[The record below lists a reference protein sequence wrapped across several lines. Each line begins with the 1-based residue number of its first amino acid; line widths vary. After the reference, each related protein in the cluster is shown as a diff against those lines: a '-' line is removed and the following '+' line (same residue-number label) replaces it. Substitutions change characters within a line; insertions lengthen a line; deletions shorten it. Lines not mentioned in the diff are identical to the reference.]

1 MSYNP
6 TTWVDGETPI
16 NAANLNKLEQGLK
29 QVSEQSVDTN
39 AAVNAVLSALPTWNG
54 GGSY

>member
-39 AAVNAVLSALPTWNG
+39 AAVSAVLAALPTWNG

>member
-16 NAANLNKLEQGLK
+16 NAKNLNKLEQGLK
-29 QVSEQSVDTN
+29 QVSEQSVDTD
-39 AAVNAVLSALPTWNG
+39 AAVDAVLAALPTWDG

>member
-39 AAVNAVLSALPTWNG
+39 AAVSAVLSALPTWNG

>member
-16 NAANLNKLEQGLK
+16 NASNLNKLEQGLK
-29 QVSEQSVDTN
+29 EVSEQAIDTDAVVD
-39 AAVNAVLSALPTWNG
+39 AVLAALPTWNG

>member
-16 NAANLNKLEQGLK
+16 NASNLNKLEQGLK
-29 QVSEQSVDTN
+29 EVSEQAIDTD
-39 AAVNAVLSALPTWNG
+39 AAVNAVLAALPTWNG